1 MVDGIPCR
9 EHQPVPTSDTIVVS
23 VLPEALHQQ
32 ALSMYHD
39 SPAIGHQG
47 TAGKGTTGGVLGEHG
62 PMYHMTEVQLP
73 MLERTLLLIF
83 NITFIHSDHYQPRSE
98 IDYSFQSNIKTSFII
113 MPKTHLSNHH
123 HSILKFRSLHHKL
136 YEYTCSVCT
145 LFTNTI
151 SINLH
156 NFLLSFQA

>member
-9 EHQPVPTSDTIVVS
+9 KHQPVPTSDTIVVS

-39 SPAIGHQG
+39 FPAIGHQG
-47 TAGKGTTGGVLGEHG
+47 TAGGVLGEHG

-73 MLERTLLLIF
+73 MLERTLLPIF
-83 NITFIHSDHYQPRSE
+83 NISFIHSDHYQPRSA

-113 MPKTHLSNHH
+113 MPKIHLS
-123 HSILKFRSLHHKL
+123 
-136 YEYTCSVCT
+136 
-145 LFTNTI
+145 TI
-151 SINLH
+151 TIHFKISK
-156 NFLLSFQA
+156 SAPQAI